1 MPFDGVFIHFLVQE
15 LKDNLVGKR
24 INKIVQPNMLDI
36 VFQFKANSVQKQ
48 LLISSSLDMPRIYF
62 TDEKVTSLDIP
73 KNFCV
78 MLRKYIERGIIKD
91 IFKDYPNIKVVDIS
105 DTLISDYCKQNN
117 IQVMA
122 YTSTARMDERLRKT
136 CLLDIAQK
144 YNKNMAQ
151 IILRWHN
158 QIGNIPIFNSSNEQ
172 HVIDNLNISDFELTD
187 EEMKQMRSLN
197 KEKRFF
203 NMSLK
208 DKERIYLGN
217 SQLPQNKF

>member
-78 MLRKYIERGIIKD
+78 MLRKYIERGIIK
-91 IFKDYPNIKVVDIS
+91 
-105 DTLISDYCKQNN
+105 LE
-117 IQVMA
+117 M
-122 YTSTARMDERLRKT
+122 
-136 CLLDIAQK
+136 
-144 YNKNMAQ
+144 
-151 IILRWHN
+151 
-158 QIGNIPIFNSSNEQ
+158 IG
-172 HVIDNLNISDFELTD
+172 L
-187 EEMKQMRSLN
+187 
-197 KEKRFF
+197 
-203 NMSLK
+203 
-208 DKERIYLGN
+208 
-217 SQLPQNKF
+217 